1 MPLHTHHPPKAAKKM
16 LHWFLRPELVEEVEG
31 DLEERFY
38 DKLVEHLQGKARLL
52 VPGHPLPTGLCAQKK
67 LFF

>member
-1 MPLHTHHPPKAAKKM
+1 M